1 MIDIFD
7 EINKELAVIADE
19 TRQELIDIEYDE
31 FQEFMHYC
39 FMCEQYERDLEFY
52 EDFYTTVH

>member
-1 MIDIFD
+1 MTENFD

-19 TRQELIDIEYDE
+19 TKQELIDVEYDE

-39 FMCEQYERDLEFY
+39 FMCEQYDRDLEFY
-52 EDFYTTVH
+52 EEFY